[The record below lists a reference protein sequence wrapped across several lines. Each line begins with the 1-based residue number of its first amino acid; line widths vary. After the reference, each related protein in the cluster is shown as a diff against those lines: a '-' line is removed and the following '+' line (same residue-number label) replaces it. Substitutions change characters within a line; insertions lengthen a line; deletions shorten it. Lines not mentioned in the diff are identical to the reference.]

1 MKDLDDKLDEGDAA
15 VSKSNWFDQVIEHRE
30 RRQAL
35 LFFVDSMLSLTNEE
49 NQRQLSRSVTE
60 LDECFAKLES
70 IWGYCFPDV
79 KQMPKFSN

>member
-15 VSKSNWFDQVIEHRE
+15 VSKSNWFDQIIEHRE

-49 NQRQLSRSVTE
+49 NQRQLS
-60 LDECFAKLES
+60 
-70 IWGYCFPDV
+70 
-79 KQMPKFSN
+79 